1 MESRQEDVR
10 AQMEVAR
17 QLFNELISTAPLS
30 KSALSD
36 RAGWTRSH
44 LYDILRGR
52 ADLKIVHVLA
62 ILEALDRPCSPFFE
76 ELARRYRRLEVGGA
90 APGWQGAGNGGRR
103 APRGAGAPSGSNLEA
118 TIRRIVRDELDR
130 SRSTLAGEEESF
142 AARVAALAGHRDPG

>member
-76 ELARRYRRLEVGGA
+76 ELARRYRRLEVAGM
-90 APGWQGAGNGGRR
+90 APGWEAARGREAR
-103 APRGAGAPSGSNLEA
+103 APRGAEAPGGLSNLEA
-118 TIRRIVRDELDR
+118 TIRRIVRDELHQT
-130 SRSTLAGEEESF
+130 SLGGEEEAF
-142 AARVAALAGHRDPG
+142 AAKVAALAGHRDIG